1 MNTQIIPT
9 LAILLSSSILTSFG
23 QEIFQGTQSLQLGSM
38 PSQSPAMDSYI
49 NGNSEE
55 LNLFVLEF
63 PSNSSGFS
71 SSCDGPLDNHSGWVQ
86 FKPNSNQTYT
96 ISTLFGVNSFSGPS
110 SISLWR
116 KASNQPWKELDCSPS
131 AMYTGKHQ
139 GAALS
144 YAFKAGVWYGIRIT
158 KTTDEQQQVALAIS
172 PFQRPNF
179 DCINQS
185 FDLNDL
191 FEDSENHCMVSSG
204 LFQAFPSYF
213 HSGLLHLDSSAQVAA
228 QASSN
233 NPNAVDCY
241 NNSLSDVEDVWFTY
255 AYDSDAANLIGLY
268 ASLPGAAY
276 GMQIFTASGTV
287 NSCNFNG
294 LNYLACSAPDGLG
307 ISGGVLNDWARGD
320 FKQYA
325 RLSLNHLNLND
336 GDRVYL
342 RVFPLLHDPLSLS
355 AGFRI
360 RLEHASQG
368 SLSSCDDLSHNNRG
382 ALQEPLT
389 DDQEVGTDFFE
400 EYQQLSNGG
409 LRGGLG
415 LLQGSTAKP
424 TGNQDEPGQ
433 FVIPAGSTY
442 QTNGCDQTQ
451 NLHTPAGQYFDNNNS
466 AFYAFSVNQ
475 SQKIVPLPD
484 TLFSFGII
492 GGGGGPGI
500 SDGDTARKPLPFQ
513 PGDSADVPYFPS
525 DDWMITI
532 ASCSGVS
539 LDTVKQDLGYGDSP
553 GLGFFVPTGYCDSVV
568 ATCGADVMI
577 RLKNMKMHGILGQNM
592 EMAVVPA
599 PALNQGLDGMG
610 EPTYAYFGGVSQ
622 SYCQGPYE
630 LRSSSFYLPPGDYYI
645 VVDGEDGLASSYDLD
660 LNIQYRVPGTNISCA
675 NGRPI
680 SPQYRNITTPDGNSL
695 FQWGVLP
702 EAVYPL
708 PANNRLNVRFKVPS
722 SDRVL
727 ARVVDLNGQ
736 EVYRETMEATEG
748 ENLWSL
754 PTHHL
759 PAGGYQIIF
768 EYRGLLTTVKS
779 LVMH

>member
-1 MNTQIIPT
+1 MNTHFLPP
-9 LAILLSSSILTSFG
+9 LAIIFSCSIMPSFG
-23 QEIFQGTQSLQLGSM
+23 QEIFQGTQSISLGSM
-38 PSQSPAMDSYI
+38 PNQSPAIDSYI

-55 LNLFVLEF
+55 QNLFVLEF
-63 PSNSSGFS
+63 PNSPSAIS
-71 SSCDGPLDNHSGWVQ
+71 STCDGPMDNNSGWVQ
-86 FKPNSNQTYT
+86 LKPSSDQIYT
-96 ISTLFGVNSFSGPS
+96 ISTLLGVNAFSGPS

-116 KASNQPWKELDCSPS
+116 KPSNQPWQELDCSPS

-139 GAALS
+139 GAALT
-144 YAFKAGVWYGIRIT
+144 YELKAGEWYGIRIT
-158 KTTDEQQQVALAIS
+158 KTSDEQQQVALAMGPFKS
-172 PFQRPNF
+172 PEF
-179 DCINQS
+179 DCINQPY
-185 FDLNDL
+185 DLDDL
-191 FEDSENHCMVSSG
+191 FDESEDRCLVSSG
-204 LFQAFPSYF
+204 LFQAFPSFF
-213 HSGLLHLDSSAQVAA
+213 HSGLLRLDSSAQLAA
-228 QASSN
+228 QPSIN

-241 NNSLSDVEDVWFTY
+241 NNSLNDVGDVWFTY
-255 AYDSDAANLIGLY
+255 NYDSDAANLICLY
-268 ASLPGAAY
+268 AALPGAAY

-294 LNYLACSAPDGLG
+294 LNHLACSAPDGLG
-307 ISGGVLNDWARGD
+307 KSGGVLNDWARGD
-320 FKQYA
+320 LKQYA

-336 GDRVYL
+336 GDQVYL
-342 RVFPLLHDPLSLS
+342 RVYPLLNDPLSLS

-360 RLEHASQG
+360 RLEHAAQA

-382 ALQEPLT
+382 ALQDPLI
-389 DDQEVGTDFFE
+389 DDPEVGMDFYE

-409 LRGGLG
+409 FRGGLG

-442 QTNGCDQTQ
+442 QTNGCGQTQ
-451 NLHTPAGQYFDNNNS
+451 NLQPPVGQYFDNNNS

-475 SQKIVPLPD
+475 SQRVVPLPD
-484 TLFSFGII
+484 TLFSFGIM
-492 GGGGGPGI
+492 GGGGGPTVTPLD
-500 SDGDTARKPLPFQ
+500 SPVRPLPFQ
-513 PGDSADVPYFPS
+513 PGDTADVPYIPS

-539 LDTVKQDLGYGDSP
+539 LDTIKQDLGHGDSP
-553 GLGFFVPTGYCDSVV
+553 GVGFFVPTGYCDSVV

-680 SPQYRNITTPDGNSL
+680 SPQYRNISTPNVNSL

-708 PANNRLNVRFKVPS
+708 PANNQLNVRFKVPS
-722 SDRVL
+722 TDDVL
-727 ARVVDLNGQ
+727 ARVVDMYGQ
-736 EVYRETMEATEG
+736 EVYREIIEANEG

-759 PAGGYQIIF
+759 KAGGYQIIF
-768 EYRGLLTTVKS
+768 EYRGLVTTVKS
-779 LVMH
+779 MVMH